1 MSKIKII
8 YYSHEID
15 YAGTWRSHERII
27 ESLNKDIFEPYV
39 LYWDE
44 CPTNTRLDVVEGIV
58 ERDHLLPFK
67 RSKEK
72 TGPEKGYTPLWTDF
86 HEVAK
91 KINPKI
97 IHYARSGYTEWPFN
111 MRLAPLQI
119 ETNIFAAMDIS
130 GYMDKSISLCDYNAK
145 IRKSAD
151 AIIANPVPEAKLS
164 GPNFRKEFNIPDD
177 AIVCGRIGRPRGFDP
192 IAIAAFKRL
201 VYSNPKV
208 YYIVVAPCDEFKA
221 WAQGIPNV
229 ILMPPTSDDATIEA
243 FHRTLDIYLHY
254 RLDGEIQ
261 STAIAQAMMY
271 GIPVISHVS
280 KFNNGQIETIA
291 DGGFVASD
299 EEQYYQFL
307 CYLVSNKEM
316 RVEISKKARRHA
328 LETFE
333 QEKVV
338 RKIEDCYIRW
348 LHPFI

>member
-8 YYSHEID
+8 YYTHHWD
-15 YAGTWRSHERII
+15 YAGTARAHENIVY
-27 ESLNKDIFEPYV
+27 SLNRNIFEPFIM
-39 LYWDE
+39 YWDE
-44 CPTNTRLDVVEGIV
+44 GDNSRLPEIGKFMD
-58 ERDHLLPFK
+58 RDHLIPFK

-72 TGPEKGYTPLWTDF
+72 TGPECGYTPLWTDF

-91 KINPKI
+91 RVRPDI
-97 IHYARSGYTEWPFN
+97 IHFCRSGYYEWPFN

-119 ETNIFAAMDIS
+119 ETNIFAATDIS

-145 IRKSAD
+145 IRKASD
-151 AIIANPVPEAKLS
+151 AIIANPVPEAKLK
-164 GPNFRKEFNIPDD
+164 GPNFRKEFNIPED

-208 YYIVVAPCDEFKA
+208 YYIVIAPCDEFKA
-221 WAQGIPNV
+221 EARGIPNV
-229 ILMPPTSDDATIEA
+229 ILMPQTSDDVTIEA

-254 RLDGEIQ
+254 RIDGEIQ

-271 GIPVISHVS
+271 GIPIISHIS
-280 KFNNGQIETIA
+280 KFNNGQIETIS

-316 RVEISKKARRHA
+316 RQEIGRKARSHA
-328 LETFE
+328 LENFE

-338 RKIEDCYIRW
+338 RKIEDCYIRC
-348 LHPFI
+348 LHPLI